1 VSILSQK
8 GFLLRILVF
17 LFKYVKVSVK
27 SENSIILVVFL
38 ILAPFRKLI
47 LLIIS
52 EDMKKR

>member
-17 LFKYVKVSVK
+17 LFTFVKVSVK
-27 SENSIILVVFL
+27 YENTIILVVFL
-38 ILAPFRKLI
+38 SLAPFRKLI

-52 EDMKKR
+52 EYMKKR